1 MSTRPIPVSTTQHAI
16 RQLKLV
22 VPGGAITYYLGTFQ
36 EFWWIVQGANG
47 SLGRCVNFSI
57 SSWHS
62 MSDSL
67 FLAYICIA
75 IMKQHCSS
83 RGSRTWTHNRCLVH
97 LLAHVAVDNRGR
109 AQCTSHSAF
118 FRLFF
123 NFAWIVS
130 FMERIR
136 HVVISDTCEFCPW
149 QIIRTLCRIM
159 HQAHSA
165 RNLQVLTLTIVVGWL
180 LFVLTLGQWSN
191 LGYGKG
197 VIGGQYGRPP
207 SFGPSFSH
215 FVLVCAV
222 YALIFGVLGLLPVP
236 KLKRR

>member
-47 SLGRCVNFSI
+47 SLGRTAALGALGHGLTTVALFIYLLMSPWITGVEPNYRSWKESDML
-57 SSWHS
+57 SS
-62 MSDSL
+62 
-67 FLAYICIA
+67 
-75 IMKQHCSS
+75 
-83 RGSRTWTHNRCLVH
+83 
-97 LLAHVAVDNRGR
+97 
-109 AQCTSHSAF
+109 
-118 FRLFF
+118 
-123 NFAWIVS
+123 
-130 FMERIR
+130 
-136 HVVISDTCEFCPW
+136 VIP
-149 QIIRTLCRIM
+149 
-159 HQAHSA
+159 
-165 RNLQVLTLTIVVGWL
+165 VLTLTIVVGWL

-197 VIGGQYGRPP
+197 VIG
-207 SFGPSFSH
+207 
-215 FVLVCAV
+215 VCAV